1 MINMN
6 TLKKSSAIISRNLL
20 IAFVV
25 YFLFYSFVKNANN
38 LAFFCTKFIVYFH
51 FICLNF
57 HYRKIMKICG
67 DDMQTS
73 PQSND
78 KIYDLAVIGGGINGV
93 GIAAD
98 ASGRGLSVFLC
109 EKDDLASHTS
119 SASSKLIHG
128 GLRYLEHKEFRLVR
142 EALAEREVLLAKA
155 PHIIRPMRFIMPH
168 RPHLRPA
175 WLIRTGLFFYDHLG
189 KREKLLGSNNVYFKE
204 DSPLNSAITRGFE
217 YSDCAVDD
225 SRLVVLNAMHARE
238 KGADVVTRTRC
249 LSAQRDGQY
258 WLVDLENEH
267 GQFQIK
273 AKALV
278 NAAGPWVAQF
288 IKQDLQLKSPYG
300 IRLIQGS
307 HIIVPKLYECD
318 KAFIMQNDDRR
329 IVFAIPYLDQ
339 YTMIGTTDREY
350 QGDPAQVKITQEEID
365 YLIEVSNAHF
375 KKQLTQQDIIW
386 TFAGVRPL
394 CDDESDNPSAIT
406 RDYTLALSKGEKG
419 QAPLLSVFGGKLTT
433 YRKLAE
439 SAMQQ
444 LKAFFP
450 EMQGSWTA
458 TEALPGGENMHSV
471 EQLIQE
477 IRAQITDAPEALAKR
492 WASTYGSRI
501 WNILGEITSVDQL
514 GKHFGQGLYAKEV
527 DYLSR
532 FEWVTSTQDVLWR
545 RSKLGLSFMP
555 SEELALDA
563 YLAAKQQ
570 SPHAA

>member
-1 MINMN
+1 
-6 TLKKSSAIISRNLL
+6 
-20 IAFVV
+20 
-25 YFLFYSFVKNANN
+25 
-38 LAFFCTKFIVYFH
+38 
-51 FICLNF
+51 
-57 HYRKIMKICG
+57 
-67 DDMQTS
+67 MQTS
-73 PQSND
+73 PLLKD
-78 KIYDLAVIGGGINGV
+78 KIYDIAVIGGGINGV
-93 GIAAD
+93 GITAD
-98 ASGRGLSVFLC
+98 AAGRGLSVFLC

-189 KREKLLGSNNVYFKE
+189 KREKLLGSNNVYFKD

-249 LSAQRDGQY
+249 LSAQRVEGY
-258 WLVDLENEH
+258 WVVELENAQ
-267 GQFQIK
+267 GSFKIK

-288 IKQDLQLKSPYG
+288 IKQDLELKSPYG

-307 HIIVPKLYECD
+307 HIVVPKLYEGD

-350 QGDPAQVKITQEEID
+350 QGDPSKVQITQAETD
-365 YLIEVSNAHF
+365 YLLEVSNAHF
-375 KKQLTQQDIIW
+375 KKQLTQADIIW

-406 RDYTLALSKGEKG
+406 RDYTLALSQETHD

-450 EMQGSWTA
+450 EMKGSWTA
-458 TEALPGGENMHSV
+458 TEALPGGENMASA
-471 EQLIQE
+471 EQLVNE
-477 IRAQITDAPEALAKR
+477 IRAQITDVSESLAKR
-492 WASTYGSRI
+492 WATSYGSRI
-501 WNILGEITSVDQL
+501 WNILGESVSIDQL
-514 GKHFGQGLYAKEV
+514 GLSFGHGLFAKEV
-527 DYLSR
+527 DYLCR
-532 FEWVTSTQDVLWR
+532 FEWVTTSEDILWR
-545 RSKLGLSFMP
+545 RSKLGLVFAQN
-555 SEELALDA
+555 EIDRLDA
-563 YLAAKQQ
+563 YLSNKPNHTVAA
-570 SPHAA
+570 

>member
-1 MINMN
+1 
-6 TLKKSSAIISRNLL
+6 
-20 IAFVV
+20 
-25 YFLFYSFVKNANN
+25 
-38 LAFFCTKFIVYFH
+38 
-51 FICLNF
+51 
-57 HYRKIMKICG
+57 
-67 DDMQTS
+67 MQTS
-73 PQSND
+73 PQTNE

-225 SRLVVLNAMHARE
+225 ARLVVLNAMHARE
-238 KGADVVTRTRC
+238 KGADIVTRTRC
-249 LSAQRDGQY
+249 LSARRDGQY
-258 WLVDLENEH
+258 WIVDLENEH

-288 IKQDLQLKSPYG
+288 IKQDLELKSPYG

-307 HIIVPKLYECD
+307 HIIVPKLYEGD

-350 QGDPAQVKITQEEID
+350 QGDPAQVQITQAETD
-365 YLIEVSNAHF
+365 YLLEVSNAHF
-375 KKQLTQQDIIW
+375 KKQLTQADVIW

-406 RDYTLALSKGEKG
+406 RDYTLALSQENDE

-450 EMQGSWTA
+450 EMKGSWTA
-458 TEALPGGENMHSV
+458 TEALPGGENMESV
-471 EQLIQE
+471 EQLMRE
-477 IRAQITDAPEALAKR
+477 IHAQVTDASEALVKR
-492 WASTYGSRI
+492 WASAYGSRI
-501 WNILGEITSVDQL
+501 WNILGEKSSVEQL
-514 GKHFGQGLYAKEV
+514 GQHFGQGLYAREV
-527 DYLSR
+527 DYLCTA
-532 FEWVTSTQDVLWR
+532 EWVTTSQDVLWR
-545 RSKLGLSFMP
+545 RSKLGLSFTQK
-555 SEELALDA
+555 ETEALDA
-563 YLAAKQQ
+563 YLASRQQ
-570 SPHAA
+570 EPHAA

>member
-1 MINMN
+1 
-6 TLKKSSAIISRNLL
+6 
-20 IAFVV
+20 
-25 YFLFYSFVKNANN
+25 
-38 LAFFCTKFIVYFH
+38 
-51 FICLNF
+51 
-57 HYRKIMKICG
+57 
-67 DDMQTS
+67 MQTS
-73 PQSND
+73 PLLKD
-78 KIYDLAVIGGGINGV
+78 KIYDIAVIGGGINGV

-98 ASGRGLSVFLC
+98 AAGRGLSVFLC

-189 KREKLLGSNNVYFKE
+189 KREKLLGSNNVYFKD

-249 LSAQRDGQY
+249 LSAQRVEGY
-258 WLVDLENEH
+258 WVVELENAQ
-267 GQFQIK
+267 GSFKIK

-307 HIIVPKLYECD
+307 HIVVPKLYEGD

-350 QGDPAQVKITQEEID
+350 QGDPSKVQITQAETD
-365 YLIEVSNAHF
+365 YLLEVSNAHF
-375 KKQLTQQDIIW
+375 KKQLTQADIIW

-406 RDYTLALSKGEKG
+406 RDYTLALSQETHD

-439 SAMQQ
+439 SAMHQ
-444 LKAFFP
+444 LNPFFP
-450 EMQGSWTA
+450 EMKESWTA
-458 TEALPGGENMHSV
+458 SEALPGGENMASA
-471 EQLIQE
+471 EQLANE
-477 IRAQITDAPEALAKR
+477 IRAQITDVSESLAKR
-492 WASTYGSRI
+492 WATSYGSRI
-501 WNILGEITSVDQL
+501 WNILGESVSIDQL
-514 GKHFGQGLYAKEV
+514 GLSFGHGLFAKEV
-527 DYLSR
+527 DYLCR
-532 FEWVTSTQDVLWR
+532 FEWVTTSEDILWR
-545 RSKLGLSFMP
+545 RSKLGLVFAQN
-555 SEELALDA
+555 ETEALDA
-563 YLAAKQQ
+563 YLIVKTHSNEAA
-570 SPHAA
+570 

>member
-1 MINMN
+1 
-6 TLKKSSAIISRNLL
+6 
-20 IAFVV
+20 
-25 YFLFYSFVKNANN
+25 
-38 LAFFCTKFIVYFH
+38 
-51 FICLNF
+51 
-57 HYRKIMKICG
+57 
-67 DDMQTS
+67 MQTS
-73 PQSND
+73 PQTNER
-78 KIYDLAVIGGGINGV
+78 IYDLAVIGGGINGV

-238 KGADVVTRTRC
+238 KGAEVVTRTRC
-249 LSAQRDGQY
+249 LSAQREGQY
-258 WLVDLENEH
+258 WVVDLENAQ

-273 AKALV
+273 AKVLV

-288 IKQDLQLKSPYG
+288 IKQDLQLQSPYG

-307 HIIVPKLYECD
+307 HIIVPKLYEGD

-339 YTMIGTTDREY
+339 YTMIGTTDHEY

-375 KKQLTQQDIIW
+375 KKQLTQADIVS

-406 RDYTLALSKGEKG
+406 RDYTLALSKEADD

-450 EMQGSWTA
+450 EMQESWTA
-458 TEALPGGENMHSV
+458 TEALPGGENMQSV
-471 EQLIQE
+471 AQLIQE
-477 IRAQITDAPEALAKR
+477 IRAQITDASDALAKR
-492 WASTYGSRI
+492 WACAYGSRV
-501 WNILGEITSVDQL
+501 WNFLGEVTSVEQL
-514 GKHFGQGLYAKEV
+514 GQHFGQGLYVKEV
-527 DYLSR
+527 DYLCTA
-532 FEWVTSTQDVLWR
+532 EWVTTSQDVLWR
-545 RSKLGLSFMP
+545 RSKLGLVFAQNEIDS
-555 SEELALDA
+555 LDA
-563 YLAAKQQ
+563 YLSNKPNHTVAA
-570 SPHAA
+570 

>member
-1 MINMN
+1 
-6 TLKKSSAIISRNLL
+6 
-20 IAFVV
+20 
-25 YFLFYSFVKNANN
+25 
-38 LAFFCTKFIVYFH
+38 
-51 FICLNF
+51 
-57 HYRKIMKICG
+57 
-67 DDMQTS
+67 MQTS
-73 PQSND
+73 PLSKD
-78 KIYDLAVIGGGINGV
+78 KIYDIAVIGGGINGV

-98 ASGRGLSVFLC
+98 AAGRGLSVFLC

-189 KREKLLGSNNVYFKE
+189 KREKLLGSNNVYFKD

-238 KGADVVTRTRC
+238 KGADIVTRTRC
-249 LSAQRDGQY
+249 LSAQRVEDY
-258 WLVDLENEH
+258 WVVELENAQ
-267 GQFQIK
+267 GSFKIK

-307 HIIVPKLYECD
+307 HIVVPKLYEGD

-350 QGDPAQVKITQEEID
+350 QGDPSKVQITQAETD
-365 YLIEVSNAHF
+365 YLLEVSNAHF
-375 KKQLTQQDIIW
+375 KKQLTQADIIW

-406 RDYTLALSKGEKG
+406 RDYTLALSQETHD

-439 SAMQQ
+439 SAMHQ
-444 LKAFFP
+444 LNPFFP
-450 EMQGSWTA
+450 EMKESWTA
-458 TEALPGGENMHSV
+458 SEALPGGENMASA
-471 EQLIQE
+471 EQLANE
-477 IRAQITDAPEALAKR
+477 IRAQITDVSESLAKR
-492 WASTYGSRI
+492 WATSYGSRV
-501 WNILGEITSVDQL
+501 WNILGESVSIDQL
-514 GKHFGQGLYAKEV
+514 GLSFGHGLFAKEV
-527 DYLSR
+527 DYLCR
-532 FEWVTSTQDVLWR
+532 FEWVTNSEDILWR
-545 RSKLGLSFMP
+545 RSKLGLVFAQN
-555 SEELALDA
+555 EIDRLDA
-563 YLAAKQQ
+563 YLSNKPNHTVAA
-570 SPHAA
+570 

>member
-1 MINMN
+1 
-6 TLKKSSAIISRNLL
+6 
-20 IAFVV
+20 
-25 YFLFYSFVKNANN
+25 
-38 LAFFCTKFIVYFH
+38 
-51 FICLNF
+51 
-57 HYRKIMKICG
+57 
-67 DDMQTS
+67 MQTS
-73 PQSND
+73 PLLKD
-78 KIYDLAVIGGGINGV
+78 KIYDIAVIGGGINGV

-98 ASGRGLSVFLC
+98 AAGRGLSVFLC

-189 KREKLLGSNNVYFKE
+189 KPEKLLVSNNVYFKD

-249 LSAQRDGQY
+249 LSAQRVEGY
-258 WLVDLENEH
+258 WVVELENAQ
-267 GQFQIK
+267 GSFKIK

-307 HIIVPKLYECD
+307 HIVVPKLYEGD

-350 QGDPAQVKITQEEID
+350 QGDPSKVQITQAETD
-365 YLIEVSNAHF
+365 YLLEVSNAHF
-375 KKQLTQQDIIW
+375 KKQLTQADIIW

-406 RDYTLALSKGEKG
+406 RDYTLALSQETHD

-450 EMQGSWTA
+450 EMKGSWTA
-458 TEALPGGENMHSV
+458 TEALPGGENMASA
-471 EQLIQE
+471 EQLVNE
-477 IRAQITDAPEALAKR
+477 IRAQITDVSESLAKR
-492 WASTYGSRI
+492 WATSYGSRI
-501 WNILGEITSVDQL
+501 WNILGEAVSIDQL
-514 GKHFGQGLYAKEV
+514 GLSFGHGLFAKEV
-527 DYLSR
+527 DYLCR
-532 FEWVTSTQDVLWR
+532 FEWVTTSEDILWR
-545 RSKLGLSFMP
+545 RSKLGLVFAQN
-555 SEELALDA
+555 EIDRLDA
-563 YLAAKQQ
+563 YLSNKPNHTVAA
-570 SPHAA
+570 

>member
-1 MINMN
+1 
-6 TLKKSSAIISRNLL
+6 
-20 IAFVV
+20 
-25 YFLFYSFVKNANN
+25 
-38 LAFFCTKFIVYFH
+38 
-51 FICLNF
+51 
-57 HYRKIMKICG
+57 
-67 DDMQTS
+67 MQTS
-73 PQSND
+73 PLLKD
-78 KIYDLAVIGGGINGV
+78 KIYDIAVIGGGINGV
-93 GIAAD
+93 GITAD
-98 ASGRGLSVFLC
+98 AAGRGLSVFLC

-189 KREKLLGSNNVYFKE
+189 KREKLLGSNNVYFKD

-249 LSAQRDGQY
+249 LSAQRVEGY
-258 WLVDLENEH
+258 WVVELENAQ
-267 GQFQIK
+267 GSFKIK

-288 IKQDLQLKSPYG
+288 IKQDLELKSPYG

-307 HIIVPKLYECD
+307 HIVVPKLYEGD

-329 IVFAIPYLDQ
+329 IVFAIPYLEQ

-350 QGDPAQVKITQEEID
+350 QGDPSKVQITQAETD
-365 YLIEVSNAHF
+365 YLLEVSNAHF
-375 KKQLTQQDIIW
+375 KKQLTQADIIW

-406 RDYTLALSKGEKG
+406 RDYTLALSQETHD

-450 EMQGSWTA
+450 EMKGSWTA
-458 TEALPGGENMHSV
+458 TEALPGGENMASA
-471 EQLIQE
+471 EQLVNE
-477 IRAQITDAPEALAKR
+477 IRAQITDVSESLAKR
-492 WASTYGSRI
+492 WATSYGSRI
-501 WNILGEITSVDQL
+501 WNILGEAVSIDQL
-514 GKHFGQGLYAKEV
+514 GLSFGHGLFAKEV
-527 DYLSR
+527 DYLCR
-532 FEWVTSTQDVLWR
+532 FEWVTTSEDILWR
-545 RSKLGLSFMP
+545 RSKLGLVFAQN
-555 SEELALDA
+555 EIDRLDA
-563 YLAAKQQ
+563 YLSNKPNHTVAA
-570 SPHAA
+570 